1 MKKTLAALLGLTLA
15 LTLTACGGNEE
26 PQEVPQEET
35 EQVTQPVEDPA
46 LTAARQEMAASGA
59 QCAVGYLG
67 DLPQNGTV
75 EDLLE
80 ASGCLEEYPFLADCP
95 VVTYKGPQVFCLI
108 PRSADTAVT
117 VEEYI
122 CDASNNY
129 QGETGE
135 VLFESQTGQPVIL
148 VCNQN
153 DVLPNLQVTL
163 VEADGAETI
172 YQPALELCGGTVFV
186 PAGMVFQDVSS
197 YEQVAPP
204 QVEDTTPAPPP
215 PAPSTVNYIVGEWD
229 AYESQDGSQLTL
241 ELNFRENGS
250 VEYLCGIPNSDAFYG
265 YQGTWYA
272 ITENGTY
279 PAGSIALEMRD
290 DFYDDDFFGVFT
302 VSADSGTI
310 TLSHVNGDPLL
321 YTKNGK
327 GITFSPST
335 N

>member
-80 ASGCLEEYPFLADCP
+80 ASGCLEDYPFLADCP

-186 PAGMVFQDVSS
+186 PAGMTIQDVSN
-197 YEQVAPP
+197 YEPVTQP
-204 QVEDTTPAPPP
+204 QEEAPAPAPA
-215 PAPSTVNYIVGEWD
+215 PAPSTVDFTGSWR
-229 AYESQDGSQLTL
+229 AYDSNDYGDVVLDPTFGADGSA
-241 ELNFRENGS
+241 EYCCGYRDS
-250 VEYLCGIPNSDAFYG
+250 EYLSLFR
-265 YQGTWYA
+265 GTWYT
-272 ITENGTY
+272 ITENGQY
-279 PAGSIALEMRD
+279 PAGSIVLEMRD
-290 DFYDDDFFGVFT
+290 DFFGDDFFGVFT
-302 VSADSGTI
+302 VTADSGTI
-310 TLSHVNGDPLL
+310 TLTHVSGDTLIA
-321 YTKNGK
+321 GSE
-327 GITFSPST
+327 GQSITFSPYT